1 MPQAPLDVLRDKP
14 IGVLCGGQSGEREVS
29 LRSGQGVLGALARQG
44 FDVVNIDPGPDLIAQ
59 LREANVDVVFNALHG
74 GAGEDGTIPAM
85 LDYAAIPYTGSG
97 MVASALAMNKLL
109 TKRLMRAA
117 GLPTPDFVH
126 VTNQTGLQEQVS
138 AVIDQLDLPVVTKPL
153 AEGSSL
159 SVSIPKDEDSLRQA
173 LGKLLEEYGE
183 ALVERFCDGTEIAV
197 GVLGVGASLRALP
210 VLEIVPHKEFYDYE
224 AKYTK
229 GLTDLIA
236 PARISP
242 QATQSAQEISVRT
255 HQQLGC
261 VGISRVDMHLDSQEQ
276 IWIHELNTI
285 PGLTKL
291 SYIPAAAAAVGMSY
305 DDVILEIL
313 TSATMRM

>member
-261 VGISRVDMHLDSQEQ
+261 VGISRVDMHLDSQEH

-285 PGLTKL
+285 PGLTEL
-291 SYIPAAAAAVGMSY
+291 SDIPAAAAAVGMSY